1 MLAKRRDLIAVTNAG
16 SDSRYPDRAVQ
27 NVGVNR
33 GQNKAGTFRI
43 LNAKP
48 PVEPAVWV
56 VF

>member
-1 MLAKRRDLIAVTNAG
+1 MLKKRRELIAVTNAG
-16 SDSRYPDRAVQ
+16 SDSRYPDRAAQ

-33 GQNKAGTFRI
+33 GQNKAGPFCI

>member
-1 MLAKRRDLIAVTNAG
+1 MLKKRRELIAVTNAG
-16 SDSRYPDRAVQ
+16 SDSRYPDRAAQ

-33 GQNKAGTFRI
+33 GQNKAGPFCI

-48 PVEPAVWV
+48 PVQPAVWT